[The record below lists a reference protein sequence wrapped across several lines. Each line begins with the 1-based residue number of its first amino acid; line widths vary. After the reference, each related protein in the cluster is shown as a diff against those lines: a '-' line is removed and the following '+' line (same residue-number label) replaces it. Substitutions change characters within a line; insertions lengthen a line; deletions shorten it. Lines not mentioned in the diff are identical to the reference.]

1 MLVMQP
7 DQVMIL
13 TPKGTVIV
21 ARALYEALEQHL
33 SLEEVPFMRH
43 FEWLLQ
49 LGAVVNG
56 ICIQSWALPLLS
68 RKESQP

>member
-7 DQVMIL
+7 DQVVIL

-21 ARALYEALEQHL
+21 ARAFYEELEHQL
-33 SLEEVPFMRH
+33 SPEEVSFMRH
-43 FEWLLQ
+43 FDWWLHLSN
-49 LGAVVNG
+49 VVTG
-56 ICIQSWALPLLS
+56 IRIQSGALPLLS